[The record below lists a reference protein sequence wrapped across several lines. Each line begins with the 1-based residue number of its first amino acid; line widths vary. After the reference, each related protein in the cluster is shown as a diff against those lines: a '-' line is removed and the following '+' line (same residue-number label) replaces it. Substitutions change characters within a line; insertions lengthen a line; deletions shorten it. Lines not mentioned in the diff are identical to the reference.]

1 MSAPNC
7 LRTLVRPSTGVSGIQ
22 GIPVSAPRTT
32 AASASIAL
40 ARTRTAPF
48 STTAA
53 NARPP
58 PVKKD
63 ADKSR
68 THARGGK
75 KLVLNKFKKDKVAEK
90 GRPPQP
96 GERKAYRKRITLS
109 NDNAIAVPWLADL
122 APADM
127 TKPENTAKV
136 LAIPEE
142 TQDQL
147 RASEAFK
154 STQCWGMFRKPA
166 VLVRKETVDLANR
179 MQNAAGKK
187 QTLRLVVGGDKLA
200 GKSMMLLQA
209 MTHAY
214 LNNWIVIHVPE
225 GSLFLLSHH
234 RVCGV
239 EKS

>member
-1 MSAPNC
+1 MSTPNC
-7 LRTLVRPSTGVSGIQ
+7 LRSLVRPSAGVSGIS
-22 GIPVSAPRTT
+22 VSAPRTP
-32 AASASIAL
+32 ASASIAL
-40 ARTRTAPF
+40 ARTALF

-58 PVKKD
+58 KKEAGKD
-63 ADKSR
+63 SGK
-68 THARGGK
+68 TPARGGK
-75 KLVLNKFKKDKVAEK
+75 KLVLSKFKKDKVADK
-90 GRPPQP
+90 GRPPLP

-109 NDNAIAVPWLADL
+109 NDNAIPVPWLTDL
-122 APADM
+122 APADL
-127 TKPENTAKV
+127 TKPENTAKI

-154 STQCWGMFRKPA
+154 PTQCWGMFRKPA
-166 VLVRKETVDLANR
+166 VLVRKETVDLVNR
-179 MQNAAGKK
+179 MQNSVNKK
-187 QTLRLVVGGDKLA
+187 QTLRLVVSGDKVA

-225 GSLFLLSHH
+225 GALLPHSPY
-234 RVCGV
+234 RRA
-239 EKS
+239 